1 MCIRDSV
8 VGLLVAW
15 LVVTI
20 GRQWILNLFI
30 NSWYL
35 ESVSD
40 IPVDLTAEMLF
51 APSLFLLLLLICLLL
66 NMLSAYLPIRL
77 SLRGQIVKSINQK
90 R

>member
-1 MCIRDSV
+1 M
-8 VGLLVAW
+8 AW

-40 IPVDLTAEMLF
+40 IPVELTSEMLF